1 MTLVSFHELM
11 EAAGRDSYA
20 VGYFESWNLESLL
33 AVADAAERTRSPV
46 ILGFSG
52 IYLPHP
58 ARLVREPLST
68 YAAMGLDVCHHISVP
83 CCLLFN
89 ESPVLD
95 WVLRSVDLGFNV
107 VMYADEKASTDELVE
122 PVRQTVAYA
131 HRYGAAVEAE
141 MASVPGLSGGL
152 EHTADA
158 EGAPL
163 REDASLRE
171 GALTDPYAAAA
182 FVEQTGI
189 DALAISIGQ
198 VHLHGRKQVA
208 LDLGRLAE
216 LRHAVSVP
224 LVLHGATSVR
234 REDLARAAMLGMR
247 KINVG
252 SVIKRSYFEAL
263 RTEANAAGDHYTP
276 YDIIGSGFASDV
288 LTAGRVAMQ
297 AVVEDLM
304 HVFGSAGKA

>member
-11 EAAGRDSYA
+11 EAAERDRYA

-68 YAAMGLDVCHHISVP
+68 YAAMGLDVCRHISVP

-95 WVLRSVDLGFNV
+95 WVLRSVDLGFNL
-107 VMYADEKASTDELVE
+107 VMYADEETATEELVE
-122 PVRQTVAYA
+122 PVRQTVTYA
-131 HRYGAAVEAE
+131 HSHGAAVEAE

-152 EHTADA
+152 EHATDA
-158 EGAPL
+158 KG
-163 REDASLRE
+163 R
-171 GALTDPYAAAA
+171 ALTDPRAAAA

-189 DALAISIGQ
+189 DALAVNIGQ
-198 VHLHGRKQVA
+198 VHLHGREQVG
-208 LDLGRLAE
+208 LDFNRLAE
-216 LRHAVSVP
+216 LRQAISLP

-234 REDLARAAMLGMR
+234 RDDLAQAARQGIR

-252 SVIKRSYFEAL
+252 SVIKRAYFEAL
-263 RTEANAAGDHYTP
+263 RAAANEVGDHYTP
-276 YDIIGSGFASDV
+276 YDVLGSGFASDV

-297 AVVEDLM
+297 TVVEELM